1 MSDISSFRP
10 DLLAGRVALIT
21 GGSSGIGLEI
31 ARQLGLHGAK
41 VVISG
46 RRQNVLNDA
55 CQDLQKD
62 GVTAHGVQVEI
73 INLLNRMQFLG
84 SLKTLHR
91 PYKILYN

>member
-1 MSDISSFRP
+1 MKHIPLKFNIHTMKDIAPFRT

-62 GVTAHGVQVEI
+62 GVTAHGVQVRLI
-73 INLLNRMQFLG
+73 
-84 SLKTLHR
+84 
-91 PYKILYN
+91 

>member
-1 MSDISSFRP
+1 MADPSPFRQ

-46 RRQNVLNDA
+46 RRENVLQEA
-55 CQDLQKD
+55 CKVLSEE
-62 GVTAHGVQVEI
+62 GIAAHGVQVKE
-73 INLLNRMQFLG
+73 
-84 SLKTLHR
+84 
-91 PYKILYN
+91 